1 MVKLYYNDRYLSG
14 LFMKY
19 IGIVGAGVMGTD
31 LAHITAEAGYQIKL
45 FDINIKKSENAVET
59 ISIRL
64 ADYVKKDRISNS
76 ECDTIKSRISV
87 SKDIDNLCDSD
98 IILEAVNEDLNI
110 KKGIFRQ
117 LNEICNAGSILASI
131 TSSISITEI
140 ASATTR
146 AESVIGLHFLN
157 PARVLPLVEIVPG
170 FSTTRETVEMAK
182 QFLKKLGKDFI
193 EAKDYPG
200 FYLNRILYPMIN
212 EAIYLLYEG
221 GTKPE
226 IIDKAMKKG
235 LNLPMG
241 PLEIADMVGLDV
253 ILNIGEEM
261 LRGYSDHKYSPCP
274 LLRRYVASGYLG
286 KKTGRGFYL
295 Y

>member
-1 MVKLYYNDRYLSG
+1 
-14 LFMKY
+14 MKNV
-19 IGIVGAGVMGTD
+19 GIIGAGIMGTD
-31 LAHITAEAGYQIKL
+31 LAHIIAEAGYQVRL
-45 FDINIKKSENAVET
+45 FDNNSKVTENAIHEIHV
-59 ISIRL
+59 RL
-64 ADYVKKDRISNS
+64 NKYVKKERITDS
-76 ECDTIKSRISV
+76 ESIKIKSHINAAVNIEELS
-87 SKDIDNLCDSD
+87 DSD
-98 IILEAVNEDLNI
+98 IFLEAVSEDLHT
-110 KKGIFRQ
+110 KKVIFSN
-117 LNEICNAGSILASI
+117 LNEICSAGSILASI

-146 AESVIGLHFLN
+146 PESVIGLHFLN
-157 PARVLPLVEIVPG
+157 PARVMPLVEIVPG

-182 QFLKKLGKDFI
+182 SFLKKLGKDFI

-212 EAIYLLYEG
+212 EAIFLLYEG

-253 ILNIGEEM
+253 ILGIGEEM
-261 LRGYSDHKYSPCP
+261 LRGYSDHKYRPCP

>member
-1 MVKLYYNDRYLSG
+1 
-14 LFMKY
+14 MKN
-19 IGIVGAGVMGTD
+19 IGIIGAGIMGTD
-31 LAHITAEAGYQIKL
+31 LAHITAEAGYKVKL
-45 FDINIKKSENAVET
+45 FDTSLKKTHSS
-59 ISIRL
+59 ISLIHSRL
-64 ADYVKKDRISNS
+64 NDYLKKERISDSDS
-76 ECDTIKSRISV
+76 EKTKSHISAAE
-87 SKDIDNLCDSD
+87 KIEDLYESD
-98 IILEAVNEDLNI
+98 IILEAVFEDLHL
-110 KKGIFRQ
+110 KKDIFRQ
-117 LNEICNAGSILASI
+117 LNDICLPGSILASI

-146 AESVIGLHFLN
+146 PDSVIGLHFLN
-157 PARVLPLVEIVPG
+157 PVRVLPLVEIVPG
-170 FSTTRETVEMAK
+170 ISTTRETVEMAK
-182 QFLKKLGKDFI
+182 SFLKKLGKDFI

-212 EAIYLLYEG
+212 EAIFLLYEG

-253 ILNIGEEM
+253 ILGIGEEM
-261 LRGYSDHKYSPCP
+261 LRGYSDQKYRPCP

>member
-1 MVKLYYNDRYLSG
+1 
-14 LFMKY
+14 MKN
-19 IGIVGAGVMGTD
+19 IGIIGAGIMGTD
-31 LAHITAEAGYQIKL
+31 LAHITAEAGYHVKL
-45 FDINIKKSENAVET
+45 FDNCPGKTQTAINLIHT
-59 ISIRL
+59 RL
-64 ADYVKKDRISNS
+64 NDYVKKERITGTENNKTKSLISTAENIS
-76 ECDTIKSRISV
+76 ELS
-87 SKDIDNLCDSD
+87 DSD
-98 IILEAVNEDLNI
+98 IFLEAVNEDLTI
-110 KKGIFRQ
+110 KKSIFKQ
-117 LNEICNAGSILASI
+117 LNDICLAGSVLASI

-146 AESVIGLHFLN
+146 PESVIGLHFLN
-157 PARVLPLVEIVPG
+157 PVRVLTLVEIVPG
-170 FSTTRETVEMAK
+170 ISTTRETVEMAK
-182 QFLKKLGKDFI
+182 SFLKKLGKDFI

-212 EAIYLLYEG
+212 EAIFLLYEG

-235 LNLPMG
+235 LNLHMG

-253 ILNIGEEM
+253 ILGIGEEM
-261 LRGYSDHKYSPCP
+261 LRGYSDQKYRPCP

-286 KKTGRGFYL
+286 KKSGRGFYL

>member
-1 MVKLYYNDRYLSG
+1 
-14 LFMKY
+14 MKN
-19 IGIVGAGVMGTD
+19 IGIIGAGIMGTD
-31 LAHITAEAGYQIKL
+31 LAHITAEAGYKVKL
-45 FDINIKKSENAVET
+45 FDSDIKKTHNA
-59 ISIRL
+59 INNIHSRL
-64 ADYVKKDRISNS
+64 HGYVKKDRLS
-76 ECDTIKSRISV
+76 EKDNEKIKSHISAAL
-87 SKDIDNLCDSD
+87 SIEDLSDSD
-98 IILEAVNEDLNI
+98 IFLEAVNEDLNL
-110 KKGIFRQ
+110 KKSIFK
-117 LNEICNAGSILASI
+117 EINIICSAGSILSSV

-146 AESVIGLHFLN
+146 PDSVIGLHFLN

-170 FSTTRETVEMAK
+170 ISTTRETVEMAK
-182 QFLKKLGKDFI
+182 LFLKKLGKDFI

-212 EAIYLLYEG
+212 EAIFLLYEG

-253 ILNIGEEM
+253 ILGIGEEM
-261 LRGYSDHKYSPCP
+261 LRGYSDNKYGPCP

>member
-1 MVKLYYNDRYLSG
+1 
-14 LFMKY
+14 MKN
-19 IGIVGAGVMGTD
+19 IGIIGAGIMGTD
-31 LAHITAEAGYQIKL
+31 LAHITAEAGYQVLL
-45 FDINIKKSENAVET
+45 FDTNAAKTQTAINLIHS
-59 ISIRL
+59 RL
-64 ADYVKKDRISNS
+64 NDYVKKERMTNAESSKIESHISPAES
-76 ECDTIKSRISV
+76 IADL
-87 SKDIDNLCDSD
+87 SKSD
-98 IILEAVNEDLNI
+98 IILEAVNEDLNV
-110 KKGIFRQ
+110 KKSIFMQ
-117 LNEICNAGSILASI
+117 LNDICTAGSVLASV

-146 AESVIGLHFLN
+146 PESVIGLHFLN

-170 FSTTRETVEMAK
+170 ISTTRETVEMSK
-182 QFLKKLGKDFI
+182 SFLKKLGKDFI

-212 EAIYLLYEG
+212 EAIFLLYEG

-253 ILNIGEEM
+253 ILGIGEEM
-261 LRGYSDHKYSPCP
+261 LRGYSDQKYRPCP

-286 KKTGRGFYL
+286 KKSGRGFYL

>member
-1 MVKLYYNDRYLSG
+1 MFWSLS
-14 LFMKY
+14 MKN
-19 IGIVGAGVMGTD
+19 IGIIGAGIMGTD
-31 LAHITAEAGYQIKL
+31 LAHITAEAGYKVKL
-45 FDINIKKSENAVET
+45 FDNNIKVTNNA
-59 ISIRL
+59 INHIHSRL
-64 ADYVKKDRISNS
+64 DEYVKKDRIEETESAK
-76 ECDTIKSRISV
+76 IKSHISAV
-87 SKDIDNLCDSD
+87 ENINELCDSD
-98 IILEAVNEDLNI
+98 LFLEAVNEDLGL
-110 KKGIFRQ
+110 KKSIFKQ
-117 LNEICNAGSILASI
+117 LNDMCVAGSVLASV

-146 AESVIGLHFLN
+146 PESVIGLHFLN

-170 FSTTRETVEMAK
+170 ISTTRETVEMAK
-182 QFLKKLGKDFI
+182 SFLKKLGKDFI

-212 EAIYLLYEG
+212 EAIFLLYEG

-253 ILNIGEEM
+253 ILGIGEEM
-261 LRGYSDHKYSPCP
+261 LRGYSDQKYRPCP

>member
-1 MVKLYYNDRYLSG
+1 
-14 LFMKY
+14 MKN
-19 IGIVGAGVMGTD
+19 IGIIGAGIMGTD
-31 LAHITAEAGYQIKL
+31 LAHIIAEAGYQVKI
-45 FDINIKKSENAVET
+45 FD
-59 ISIRL
+59 
-64 ADYVKKDRISNS
+64 SNS
-76 ECDTIKSRISV
+76 RVTENSINRIHERLDKYVQKERIADSESTKIKNHIKVAEHIEELS
-87 SKDIDNLCDSD
+87 DSD
-98 IILEAVNEDLNI
+98 IFLEAVSEDLNI
-110 KKGIFRQ
+110 KKQIFKQ
-117 LNEICNAGSILASI
+117 LNDICSAGSILASI
-131 TSSISITEI
+131 TSSISITDI
-140 ASATTR
+140 ASATNQP
-146 AESVIGLHFLN
+146 ESVIGLHFLN

-170 FSTTRETVEMAK
+170 FLTTRETVEMAK
-182 QFLKKLGKDFI
+182 SFLKKLGKDFI

-212 EAIYLLYEG
+212 EAIFLLYEG

-253 ILNIGEEM
+253 ILAIGDEM
-261 LRGYSDHKYSPCP
+261 LRGYSDNKYRPCP
-274 LLRRYVASGYLG
+274 LLRKYVASGYLG

>member
-1 MVKLYYNDRYLSG
+1 
-14 LFMKY
+14 MKN
-19 IGIVGAGVMGTD
+19 IGIIGAGIMGTD
-31 LAHITAEAGYQIKL
+31 LAHITAEAGYHIKL
-45 FDINIKKSENAVET
+45 FDNSFAKTHTAINLIHSRLNEYLKKERITEAERNKTKSH
-59 ISIRL
+59 ISAAERIEEL
-64 ADYVKKDRISNS
+64 A
-76 ECDTIKSRISV
+76 
-87 SKDIDNLCDSD
+87 DSD
-98 IILEAVNEDLNI
+98 IFLEAVTEDLAVKKNI
-110 KKGIFRQ
+110 FHQ
-117 LNEICNAGSILASI
+117 LNDICTAGSVLASI

-146 AESVIGLHFLN
+146 PESVIGLHFLN
-157 PARVLPLVEIVPG
+157 PVRVLTLVEIVPG
-170 FSTTRETVEMAK
+170 ISTTRETVEMAK
-182 QFLKKLGKDFI
+182 SFLKKLGKDFV

-212 EAIYLLYEG
+212 EAIFLLYEG

-253 ILNIGEEM
+253 ILGIGEEM
-261 LRGYSDHKYSPCP
+261 LRGYSDQKYRPCP

-286 KKTGRGFYL
+286 KKSGRGFYL

>member
-1 MVKLYYNDRYLSG
+1 
-14 LFMKY
+14 MKN
-19 IGIVGAGVMGTD
+19 IGIIGAGIMGTD
-31 LAHITAEAGYQIKL
+31 LAHITAEAGYKVKI
-45 FDINIKKSENAVET
+45 FDINFKNTQHAL
-59 ISIRL
+59 SIVYNRL
-64 ADYVKKDRISNS
+64 NEYVKKDRIEGTES
-76 ECDTIKSRISV
+76 EKIKSHITAAENINDLS
-87 SKDIDNLCDSD
+87 DSD
-98 IILEAVNEDLNI
+98 LFLEAVNEDLHLKKNI
-110 KKGIFRQ
+110 FKE
-117 LNEICNAGSILASI
+117 LDDMCVAGSVLASI

-140 ASATTR
+140 ASATKR
-146 AESVIGLHFLN
+146 PESVIGLHFLN

-182 QFLKKLGKDFI
+182 SFLKKLGKEFV

-212 EAIYLLYEG
+212 EAIFLLYEG

-253 ILNIGEEM
+253 ILGIGEEM
-261 LRGYSDHKYSPCP
+261 LRGYADNKYRPCP

>member
-1 MVKLYYNDRYLSG
+1 
-14 LFMKY
+14 MKN
-19 IGIVGAGVMGTD
+19 IGIIGAGIMGTD
-31 LAHITAEAGYQIKL
+31 LAYLTAEAGYKIKIY
-45 FDINIKKSENAVET
+45 DINIKATHNAIST
-59 ISIRL
+59 INSRL
-64 ADYVKKDRISNS
+64 NEYVKKDRIDDS
-76 ECDTIKSRISV
+76 ESEKIKSHISAAE
-87 SKDIDNLCDSD
+87 DICELSDSD
-98 IILEAVNEDLNI
+98 FFLEAVNEDIHLKKNI
-110 KKGIFRQ
+110 FKQ
-117 LNEICNAGSILASI
+117 LSDICTAGSVLASI

-140 ASATTR
+140 ASATDR
-146 AESVIGLHFLN
+146 PESVIGLHFLN

-170 FSTTRETVEMAK
+170 ISTTRETVEMAK
-182 QFLKKLGKDFI
+182 SFLKKLGKDFI

-212 EAIYLLYEG
+212 EAIFLLYEG

-253 ILNIGEEM
+253 ILGIGEEM
-261 LRGYSDHKYSPCP
+261 LRGYSDNKYRPCP

-286 KKTGRGFYL
+286 KKSGRGFYL

>member
-1 MVKLYYNDRYLSG
+1 
-14 LFMKY
+14 MKN
-19 IGIVGAGVMGTD
+19 IGIIGAGIMGTD
-31 LAHITAEAGYQIKL
+31 LAHITAEAGYQVKI
-45 FDINIKKSENAVET
+45 FDDNFNKTQSAIALIHS
-59 ISIRL
+59 RL
-64 ADYVKKDRISNS
+64 NEYVKKERMTDADSKKIRTHINVTENIKELSN
-76 ECDTIKSRISV
+76 
-87 SKDIDNLCDSD
+87 SD
-98 IILEAVNEDLNI
+98 IILEAVNEDLTI
-110 KKGIFRQ
+110 KKSIFKQ
-117 LNEICNAGSILASI
+117 LSDICEPGNVLASV

-146 AESVIGLHFLN
+146 PESVIGLHFLN

-170 FSTTRETVEMAK
+170 FSTTRETVEMSK
-182 QFLKKLGKDFI
+182 SFLKRLGKDFI

-212 EAIYLLYEG
+212 EAIFLLYEG

-253 ILNIGEEM
+253 ILGIGEEM
-261 LRGYSDHKYSPCP
+261 LRGYSDNKYRPCP